1 MKLLSTTVTPTTAY
15 MGDTITLASEVS
27 ETISSSHFAMW
38 IIDFD
43 ATTDPS
49 TPIFELINQ
58 GRVINSEWA
67 LFSSKTDMSRTV
79 QIDEDM
85 LNIHTLTFILSQSSS
100 MGISIS
106 DNPELFTI
114 GDNISVS
121 FKLHLY
127 DKVKKLGNQWFYL
140 KDEVNTLL
148 SQEFYFDGNDFVI
161 ISDEPTITKT
171 LTIQWNDN
179 NDAEK
184 LRPRYL
190 QVPIGDITA
199 YLSEEN
205 DWSVSIPVDSESSD
219 LWNIP
224 SVPEYMG
231 TMEEVDDTTTMF
243 TYNKRSF
250 IVSPS
255 DSPGSDEELN
265 SDPIKVDIDELE

>member
-148 SQEFYFDGNDFVI
+148 SQEFYFDGDDFVI
-161 ISDEPTITKT
+161 ISDESTITKT
-171 LTIQWNDN
+171 LTITWVDKN
-179 NDAEK
+179 NQK
-184 LRPRYL
+184 GIRPRYL
-190 QVPIGDITA
+190 QATINDITT

-205 DWSVSIPVDSESSD
+205 DWSVSVPVDTEDTYDWS
-219 LWNIP
+219 IP
-224 SVPEYMG
+224 EVLEY
-231 TMEEVDDTTTMF
+231 TVISIDEFDNNETLVTLYTQI
-243 TYNKRSF
+243 RP
-250 IVSPS
+250 SPT
-255 DSPGSDEELN
+255 
-265 SDPIKVDIDELE
+265 DPPDIDELE